1 MSIDIYKLYGKY
13 FHVYPNLLINNFFS
27 SFVLLV
33 FFISGYFELTAE
45 IGVVS
50 SLTILICH
58 LFSGN
63 LRSIIIADKNIFL
76 ADEMLLKRIIL
87 ALPIIIIVIFFIYK
101 NNLSD
106 ISLAL
111 SISLV
116 VILGWVFELILT
128 KFEIK
133 KKIYKCYNS
142 SYIFINIFSTNSNF
156 WYF

>member
-63 LRSIIIADKNIFL
+63 LRSIIIADKSP
-76 ADEMLLKRIIL
+76 K
-87 ALPIIIIVIFFIYK
+87 
-101 NNLSD
+101 
-106 ISLAL
+106 
-111 SISLV
+111 
-116 VILGWVFELILT
+116 
-128 KFEIK
+128 
-133 KKIYKCYNS
+133 
-142 SYIFINIFSTNSNF
+142 
-156 WYF
+156 